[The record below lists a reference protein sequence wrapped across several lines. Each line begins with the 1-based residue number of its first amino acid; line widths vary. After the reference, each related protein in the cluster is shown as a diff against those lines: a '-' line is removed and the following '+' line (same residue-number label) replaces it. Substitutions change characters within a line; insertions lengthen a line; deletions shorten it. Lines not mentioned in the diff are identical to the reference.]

1 MTDIA
6 LLIGGPQGGG
16 IESAG
21 QIGVRAF
28 VMKGYD
34 VYGVR
39 EYHSNIIGAHSY
51 FNIRVKDKISR
62 SVRLPVDVVVAL
74 DAESV
79 FTHMDD
85 VKDGGVFVYDTNTA
99 NTKVDRIVPMPTP
112 LKERVKRK
120 LESLGLGV
128 TVADAVKYME
138 SRGVR
143 VIGINLKSAVKHVAE
158 KSGRPIVSVAR
169 AANTIG
175 LSAALA
181 MLGVELE
188 YVEKAIE
195 SYFAGKRRV
204 IEPNKIAAALAYEY
218 VKESYGL
225 GTLADGP
232 HKGKVRMV
240 ASGNDVVA
248 MGKVVGGLGVQTYYP
263 ITPAADEALYM
274 EGHRVYKLVE
284 DARRAL
290 GRSELNVVV
299 VQTEDE
305 ISAINMAIG
314 AALAGARAATT
325 TSGPGL
331 SLMNEAISMASMME
345 VPVVITVWQRAG
357 PSTGMA
363 TRTGQQDLLHA
374 LFSGHGDSL
383 KIVVASGDHEEAF
396 YDAIRSLNWAEQFQ
410 LPVIHLVD
418 KTIAASIKS
427 LDRFDLES
435 VRIDRGKLTLS
446 WDDGEYLRYKITEDG
461 ISPRV
466 PVGFAKQM
474 DTSLEHTEYG
484 VAIEDPEV
492 RSAMVEKRLRK
503 MKAIEEGIPEA
514 ERVMVY
520 GPSDAEVSLIGW
532 GSVKGPALDAIE
544 RLSSEGIKVKYIHIR
559 TFWPFPVETISAAF
573 KDSKVIV
580 VDYNFFAQ
588 TSLAIRMFTGMKA
601 PHVIQKFTGRTLHEQ
616 ELVYAI
622 KRIVESGDERVV
634 VKDGS

>member
-28 VMKGYD
+28 VTKGYD

-51 FNIRVKDKISR
+51 FNIRVKDEISR

-85 VKDGGVFVYDTNTA
+85 VREGGVFVYDTNTA

-112 LKERVKRK
+112 LKDRVKRK

-143 VIGINLKSAVKHVAE
+143 VVGINLKSAVKHVAE

-181 MLGVELE
+181 MIGVELE

-284 DARRAL
+284 EARRAL
-290 GRSELNVVV
+290 GRNELNVVV

-503 MKAIEEGIPEA
+503 MKAIEESIPEA
-514 ERVMVY
+514 ERVTVY

-544 RLSSEGIKVKYIHIR
+544 KLSSEGIKVKYIHIR
-559 TFWPFPVETISAAF
+559 TFWPFPSETISAAF
-573 KDSKVIV
+573 ENSKVIV

-622 KRIVESGDERVV
+622 KRIIESGDERVV